1 MKKIFILTAIFL
13 SINLFAQNHHCVY
26 TTDVEGS
33 HVFDGYSLPLV
44 DDDTIDFMEITPDSG
59 TVAIVT
65 VDYVMA
71 LMNADTILTYSR
83 NFDLISAHYGDSTTY
98 SLSEGTAV
106 EQPNGNS
113 IEENVI
119 VEDITDGHKVR
130 IWSNSGETGTFKI
143 FYRGCFNMDG
153 TLKVY

>member
-1 MKKIFILTAIFL
+1 
-13 SINLFAQNHHCVY
+13 
-26 TTDVEGS
+26 
-33 HVFDGYSLPLV
+33 LPLV